1 MLTFY
6 KINQVHFYLK
16 FSSIPPGSE
25 KKQWHDCVENW
36 YGIMKFCSEV
46 NLQVVPSIDIT
57 NDVAELCD
65 VIEEI
70 NEYLELFINF
80 KFVNIGPRL
89 SSLLTFMDN
98 KNPFSLDSSQY
109 MMLCSY
115 LFHTVDNEISSELN
129 KLTDNYI
136 LMEYGLKSGY
146 SFESKSITLFK
157 TGRPFFYCVGSA
169 NWNSLLGCPEGCLV
183 NLYDVVQRVP
193 TDQPIGVLLC
203 NFIGSLFK
211 TPFAF
216 NLNSIVMLAGCTW
229 NSKLSFVIKY
239 LRF

>member
-80 KFVNIGPRL
+80 KFVNIGPL
-89 SSLLTFMDN
+89 NPTWAKHAKLFDN
-98 KNPFSLDSSQY
+98 I
-109 MMLCSY
+109 
-115 LFHTVDNEISSELN
+115 LF
-129 KLTDNYI
+129 
-136 LMEYGLKSGY
+136 
-146 SFESKSITLFK
+146 
-157 TGRPFFYCVGSA
+157 C
-169 NWNSLLGCPEGCLV
+169 
-183 NLYDVVQRVP
+183 DVPR
-193 TDQPIGVLLC
+193 
-203 NFIGSLFK
+203 
-211 TPFAF
+211 
-216 NLNSIVMLAGCTW
+216 
-229 NSKLSFVIKY
+229 
-239 LRF
+239 